1 MTLDTWLMFS
11 LAAFIT
17 ICSPGPAVLLAIT
30 NSVSSGMKSV
40 IASSLGNITGLLI
53 LSSISILGLGVVIQT
68 SAILFMTLK
77 LMGAA
82 YLIYLGVKKFR
93 SNESFL
99 VDYDI
104 DHKPA
109 KADYEKKFKE
119 SFFVAITNP
128 KAVLFFVAFFPLFM
142 DSSRP
147 ALAQFMAMTATFM
160 GISFSTLMV
169 YGLLAHSAR
178 RYFRNQSTVKLFHK
192 ITGGVFVGFGLAL
205 LQVKN

>member
-104 DHKPA
+104 DHKPLLNV
-109 KADYEKKFKE
+109 YRFLENVIYQEWQYFYQRLM
-119 SFFVAITNP
+119 
-128 KAVLFFVAFFPLFM
+128 VLFGV
-142 DSSRP
+142 
-147 ALAQFMAMTATFM
+147 
-160 GISFSTLMV
+160 GN
-169 YGLLAHSAR
+169 H
-178 RYFRNQSTVKLFHK
+178 FRLHHFH
-192 ITGGVFVGFGLAL
+192 VE
-205 LQVKN
+205 